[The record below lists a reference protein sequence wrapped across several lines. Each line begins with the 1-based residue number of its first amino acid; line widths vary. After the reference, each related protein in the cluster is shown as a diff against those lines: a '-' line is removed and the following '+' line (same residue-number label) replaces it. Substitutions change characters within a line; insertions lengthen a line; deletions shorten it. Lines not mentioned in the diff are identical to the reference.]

1 MAAYVVHRGVYRGNT
16 SVRTLLRVNAN
27 AGVDTLNRDAVVP
40 VFGRVEDKVLVLDV
54 VVGLLGVLDVVA
66 RLLGSLQALPLG
78 LLPSLLFLLLLGLLV
93 SNGLAA
99 LIVGLLDEIVGIGA
113 SHANGQLGARGRVE
127 VRGRER
133 HRHRT
138 GVVLGLPGGM
148 LCLCLLPIDVAAA
161 PDAAAPGAATIR
173 RRSPRRS

>member
-1 MAAYVVHRGVYRGNT
+1 MYIGARGNT

-27 AGVDTLNRDAVVP
+27 AGVDTPNRDAVVP

-54 VVGLLGVLDVVA
+54 VVGLLGVLDMVA

-78 LLPSLLFLLLLGLLV
+78 LLPSLLFLFLLGLLV

-133 HRHRT
+133 HRHRM

-161 PDAAAPGAATIR
+161 PDAAAPGTATIR

>member
-1 MAAYVVHRGVYRGNT
+1 M
-16 SVRTLLRVNAN
+16 
-27 AGVDTLNRDAVVP
+27 
-40 VFGRVEDKVLVLDV
+40 

-138 GVVLGLPGGM
+138 GVVLGLPGGK

>member
-16 SVRTLLRVNAN
+16 SVRTLLRVNAS

>member
-1 MAAYVVHRGVYRGNT
+1 M
-16 SVRTLLRVNAN
+16 
-27 AGVDTLNRDAVVP
+27 
-40 VFGRVEDKVLVLDV
+40 
-54 VVGLLGVLDVVA
+54 VVGLLGVLDMVA

-78 LLPSLLFLLLLGLLV
+78 LPLGLLPSLLFLFLLGLLV

-133 HRHRT
+133 HRHRM

-161 PDAAAPGAATIR
+161 PDAAAPGTATIR
-173 RRSPRRS
+173 RRSPRRSLSRTCNSPIRISTVYRGLMVSVTFALM

>member
-1 MAAYVVHRGVYRGNT
+1 MVVGLLGVLDVVVG
-16 SVRTLLRVNAN
+16 LL
-27 AGVDTLNRDAVVP
+27 G
-40 VFGRVEDKVLVLDV
+40 VLDV